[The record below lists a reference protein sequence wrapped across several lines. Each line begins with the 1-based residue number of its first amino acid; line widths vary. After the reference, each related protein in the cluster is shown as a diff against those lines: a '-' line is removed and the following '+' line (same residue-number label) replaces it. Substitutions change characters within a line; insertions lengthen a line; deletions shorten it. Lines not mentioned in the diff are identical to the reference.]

1 MQSGRLASMASN
13 KRRERLARRNGEM
26 SLSFHPTA
34 RPSWPDG
41 RQCAVAL
48 AFDLDGPTGDAML
61 DGSLEENLRYFTE
74 GAYGPWRALPRLLDL
89 LKAHGLKATFF
100 IPTWVVLH
108 WTGRCERV
116 LKEGHEVA
124 YHGHRHE
131 VFKDCSLERQRDIM
145 GRSREIF
152 AGRLGVAPLGFR
164 TPSGD
169 WSDDTA
175 FLLTEFGVLYS
186 SSMRGDD
193 RPYFHRRKDGRNGLL
208 EIPARWDIDD
218 YTALAYSEDPDF
230 PIGLDRIADYRLV
243 EENWRQE
250 FRGYYREGLCWT
262 TIFHP
267 KVVAKPGRLRILEGL
282 FRDIAEHPNIWV
294 AHGAEIARWWIA
306 ENGEA
311 S

>member
-1 MQSGRLASMASN
+1 MTTPFPHSH
-13 KRRERLARRNGEM
+13 K
-26 SLSFHPTA
+26 
-34 RPSWPDG
+34 PSWPDG

-61 DGSLEENLRYFTE
+61 DGSLSRNLRYFTE

-89 LKAHGLKATFF
+89 LQAHALKATFF

-108 WTGRCERV
+108 WTGRCERI
-116 LKEGHEVA
+116 LKEGHEIA

-131 VFKDCSLERQRDIM
+131 VFRDCPLEEQREIM
-145 GRSREIF
+145 GRSRDIF
-152 AGRLGVAPLGFR
+152 AARLGIKPLGFR

-169 WSDDTA
+169 WSDGTA
-175 FLLTEFGVLYS
+175 SLLTEFGVIYS

-193 RPYFHRRKDGRNGLL
+193 RPYFHQREDGTKGLV

-218 YTALAYSEDPDF
+218 YTALAYFEDPDF
-230 PIGLDRIADYRLV
+230 PVGLDRVSDYRTV
-243 EENWRQE
+243 EQNWRQE
-250 FRGYYREGLCWT
+250 FRGYYRDGLCWT

-267 KVVAKPGRLRILEGL
+267 KVVAKPGRLDILQGL
-282 FRDIAEHPNIWV
+282 FADINEHRNVWV

-306 ENGEA
+306 QNEEA

>member
-1 MQSGRLASMASN
+1 MITPFPRSP
-13 KRRERLARRNGEM
+13 K
-26 SLSFHPTA
+26 
-34 RPSWPDG
+34 PSWPNG
-41 RQCAVAL
+41 SQCAVAL

-61 DGSLEENLRYFTE
+61 DGSLSRNLRYFTE

-89 LKAHGLKATFF
+89 LKAHALKATFF
-100 IPTWVVLH
+100 VPTWVVLH
-108 WTGRCERV
+108 WTGRCERI
-116 LKEGHEVA
+116 LKEGHELA

-131 VFKDCSLERQRDIM
+131 VFKDCALEEQREIM
-145 GRSREIF
+145 GRSRDIF
-152 AGRLGVAPLGFR
+152 AARLGVTPLGFR

-169 WSDDTA
+169 WSDETA
-175 FLLTEFGVLYS
+175 GMLTEFGVIYS

-193 RPYFHRRKDGRNGLL
+193 RPYFHPRAGGRRGLV

-218 YTALAYSEDPDF
+218 YTALAYFEDPDF
-230 PIGLDRIADYRLV
+230 PIGLDRISDYRLV
-243 EENWRQE
+243 EQNWRQE
-250 FRGYYREGLCWT
+250 FRGYYRDGLCWT

-282 FRDIAEHPNIWV
+282 FRDINQYPNVWI

-306 ENGEA
+306 ENEGT